1 MKYLLDE
8 HVNPAIRRGL
18 LRANPYIEAIEV
30 SQHMPGASDP
40 ELIAWATAQ
49 GYILVTKDVNTL
61 VGVAYARILDGIHTE
76 GVLVLRQDATIGAVI
91 RDLLLIAATSQ
102 TNEWAN
108 QVVYIPLN

>member
-18 LRANPYIEAIEV
+18 LRANPYMEAIEV

-49 GYILVTKDVNTL
+49 GYIF
-61 VGVAYARILDGIHTE
+61 GY
-76 GVLVLRQDATIGAVI
+76 
-91 RDLLLIAATSQ
+91 
-102 TNEWAN
+102 
-108 QVVYIPLN
+108 